1 MEILKEGDKAPNFM
15 GVDQNGEA
23 ISLDQYTGKKV
34 VLYFYPKDNTPGCT
48 AESCNLRDNYDD
60 FLEKGLDVIGVSPDS
75 EISHKKF
82 IEKHKLPFRLISD
95 PEKEMLKLYNAWGE
109 KKLYGRVYDGV
120 LRKTF
125 IINENQTI
133 EKIFVK
139 VKTKDHA
146 NQIFKDLKI

>member
-1 MEILKEGDKAPNFM
+1 MEILKEGDKAPNFT
-15 GVDQNGEA
+15 GVDQNGEE
-23 ISLDQYTGKKV
+23 ISLDQYKGKKI

-60 FLEKGLDVIGVSPDS
+60 LLNKGLDVIGVSPDS
-75 EISHKKF
+75 EVSHKKF

-95 PEKEMLKLYNAWGE
+95 PEKEILKLYNAWGE

-125 IINENQTI
+125 IISENQTI

-139 VKTKDHA
+139 VQTKDHA

>member
-23 ISLDQYTGKKV
+23 ISLNQYKGKKV

-60 FLEKGLDVIGVSPDS
+60 LLEKGLDVIGVSPDS
-75 EISHKKF
+75 EKSHKKF
-82 IEKHKLPFRLISD
+82 IEKHKLPFTLISD
-95 PEKEMLKLYNAWGE
+95 PEKEILKLYNAWGE

-125 IINENQTI
+125 IISENQTI

-139 VKTKDHA
+139 VQTKDHA